1 MAIKDPSDIK
11 LNERYDVEALIGSP
25 PGWTLRWGLTAMLA
39 VLALLF
45 WVAYLVRYP
54 DVVEARAVLTTENP
68 PIRLVA
74 GASAKIEKLTVS
86 NGSRVQLGALLGVL
100 ESPARLEDVVFLDSV
115 LQKMMKE
122 EVNGNLDLKLPEAL
136 KLGALQARYAEF
148 SQRLKDLKY
157 FLSQDINYLKI
168 SNLRKQMDEIQRLNN
183 SLARQEKILQ
193 EEVLLAMKNMQRDS
207 ILLANKSGV
216 QLEFERSQSDWLAK
230 RRELEALRSGTAGN
244 NLRIREMQAQ
254 ILDLQQVQSDG
265 ESQKLL
271 DFRTEAQR
279 LQGEIGIWKQTYLL
293 LAPVG
298 GEVALTKTWSEQ
310 QFVEAGTEVLTIVP
324 QEGAGEILAKALL
337 PSARSGKVIIG
348 MPVIIRL
355 DGYPYQEF
363 GVLNGAVRRIAVVP
377 GEQGY
382 ELEISVPKDL
392 KTSYGNLVPFR
403 QEMQGTARIVTEK
416 RSLLNR
422 VLERILAGFQDN

>member
-1 MAIKDPSDIK
+1 MAIKDSSDIK

-45 WVAYLVRYP
+45 WVAYLIRYP

-68 PIRLVA
+68 PIRLTA
-74 GASAKIEKLTVS
+74 GTSAKIAKLTVT
-86 NGSRVQLGALLGVL
+86 NGSIVHAGEFLGVL

-115 LQKMMKE
+115 LQKTLTDE
-122 EVNGNLDLKLPEAL
+122 GSGYLDLKLPDAL
-136 KLGALQARYAEF
+136 KLGALQVGYAEL

-168 SNLRKQMDEIQRLNN
+168 SNLRKQMDEIQSLNS
-183 SLARQEKILQ
+183 SLARQEKIMQ
-193 EEVLLAMKNMQRDS
+193 EEVVLAMKNMQRDS

-271 DFRTEAQR
+271 DFRAEVQR
-279 LQGEIGIWKQTYLL
+279 MRGGIGVWKQTYLL
-293 LAPVG
+293 IAPVA
-298 GEVALTKTWSEQ
+298 GEVALTKAWSEQ
-310 QFVEAGTEVLTIVP
+310 QFVEAETEVLTIVP
-324 QEGAGEILAKALL
+324 QEGSGEILAKALL
-337 PSARSGKVIIG
+337 PSARSGKVKIG

-363 GVLNGAVRRIAVVP
+363 GVLNGEVRRIAVVP

-382 ELEISVPKDL
+382 ALEISVPKDI
-392 KTSYGNLVPFR
+392 KTSYGGLVPFR

-416 RSLLNR
+416 RSLLDR
-422 VLERILAGFQDN
+422 VLERILAVFQDN